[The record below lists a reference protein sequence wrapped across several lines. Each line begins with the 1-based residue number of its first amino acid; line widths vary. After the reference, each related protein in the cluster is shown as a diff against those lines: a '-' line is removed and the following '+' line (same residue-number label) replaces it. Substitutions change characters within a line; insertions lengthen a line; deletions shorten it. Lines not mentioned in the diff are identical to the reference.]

1 MKHPT
6 QRGLTLIELSTALS
20 IVAVAATTAISGFG
34 DVLQKRRTEGLA
46 AEIANDL
53 QFVRTEAVMRNQGV
67 RISFGSDAEGA
78 RCYVIH
84 TGAADA
90 CDCLGGAPTGPAV
103 CEPGV
108 AEIKTVR
115 LSATG
120 RPQLRANVASMLYDP
135 RGTVSPTA
143 TLQVR
148 DAQGR
153 QLNQVVNLLG
163 RVRTCAVGAGWSGY
177 RTC

>member
-1 MKHPT
+1 MKHPQ

-20 IVAVAATTAISGFG
+20 IVAVTATTAISGFG
-34 DVLQKRRTEGLA
+34 DLLQKRRTEGLA
-46 AEIANDL
+46 AEIASDL

-90 CDCLGGAPTGPAV
+90 CSCLGNAPTGPAT

-115 LSATG
+115 LSTG
-120 RPQLRANVASMLYDP
+120 GTQLRANVASMLYDP

-163 RVRTCAVGAGWSGY
+163 RVRTCAVGGGWAGY
-177 RTC
+177 RPC

>member
-1 MKHPT
+1 MKYPT
-6 QRGLTLIELSTALS
+6 QRGLTLIELSVTLS
-20 IVAVAATTAISGFG
+20 IVAVTATTAVGGFG
-34 DVLQKRRTEGLA
+34 ELIQKRRTEGLA
-46 AEIANDL
+46 AELASDL

-67 RISFGSDAEGA
+67 RISFGSDATGA

-84 TGAADA
+84 TGPAEA
-90 CDCLGGAPTGPAV
+90 CDCLGGTPTGPAA
-103 CEPGV
+103 CAAGA

-115 LSATG
+115 LPSGSRA
-120 RPQLRANVASMLYDP
+120 QVQANVASMLYDP

-148 DAQGR
+148 GADGR

-163 RVRTCAVGAGWSGY
+163 RVRTCAVGGAWAGY
-177 RTC
+177 RAC